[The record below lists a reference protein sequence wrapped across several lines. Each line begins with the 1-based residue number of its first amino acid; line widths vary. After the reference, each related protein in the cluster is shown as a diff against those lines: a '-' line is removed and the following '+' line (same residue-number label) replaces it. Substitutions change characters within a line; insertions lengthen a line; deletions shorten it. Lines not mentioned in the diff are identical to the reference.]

1 MKGLKGQRFKCLCGD
16 RLPMWI
22 GLKDEAPYWLK
33 VIMELRA
40 SYCGELNSQS
50 LNAMKDY
57 RMGSGSIINSLTD
70 SSNIE
75 R

>member
-1 MKGLKGQRFKCLCGD
+1 
-16 RLPMWI
+16 
-22 GLKDEAPYWLK
+22 
-33 VIMELRA
+33 MELRA

-50 LNAMKDY
+50 LNAIWLRQMLSSDFCVKKFNNY
-57 RMGSGSIINSLTD
+57 RMGSESIINSLTD